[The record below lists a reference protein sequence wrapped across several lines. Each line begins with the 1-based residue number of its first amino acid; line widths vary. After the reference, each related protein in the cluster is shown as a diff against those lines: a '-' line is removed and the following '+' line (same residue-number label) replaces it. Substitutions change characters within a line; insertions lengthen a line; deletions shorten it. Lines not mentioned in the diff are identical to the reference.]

1 MGARLDEQQAGKP
14 YGECPP
20 HTMREFL
27 DSPLTYVL
35 PAPGGALTDGAT
47 RTNANEDAYMAALA
61 AMVKVEYGRGNDVV
75 EFLTRKQA
83 HVIHQ
88 THFDHAI
95 DAKIIERI
103 DAWLRELRQ

>member
-61 AMVKVEYGRGNDVV
+61 AMAKVEYKRGNDVV
-75 EFLTRKQA
+75 DFLIRKQA
-83 HVIHQ
+83 QIINQ
-88 THFDHAI
+88 KHFDLKI
-95 DAKIIERI
+95 DANIIERI
-103 DAWLRELRQ
+103 GHWLRELRQ